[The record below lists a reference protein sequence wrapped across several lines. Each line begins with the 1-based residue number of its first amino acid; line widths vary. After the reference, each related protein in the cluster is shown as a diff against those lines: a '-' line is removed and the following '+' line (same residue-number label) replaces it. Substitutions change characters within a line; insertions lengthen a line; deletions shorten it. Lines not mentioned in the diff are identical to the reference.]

1 MTTSKVVKTSV
12 ANMNLS
18 KEYPQPGDHA
28 KHITALLY
36 CGLPAKVHVIGEKH
50 FRIKNVLKSLIYV
63 SCVRARARAR
73 ARVRVRVCVRARARM
88 RVRVTVC
95 VYLCVY
101 LLCIC
106 CICVCICCVYLCV
119 CLCLCVCVCTLSKWC
134 CVNFMDTQ
142 QKRISL
148 INT

>member
-18 KEYPQPGDHA
+18 KDYPHPGDHA

-63 SCVRARARAR
+63 SCVRVR
-73 ARVRVRVCVRARARM
+73 ARVRM

-95 VYLCVY
+95 VNLCVV
-101 LLCIC
+101 
-106 CICVCICCVYLCV
+106 CICVC
-119 CLCLCVCVCTLSKWC
+119 VCVCMCMCILSEWC
-134 CVNFMDTQ
+134 
-142 QKRISL
+142 
-148 INT
+148 

>member
-63 SCVRARARAR
+63 SCVRVRAR

-88 RVRVTVC
+88 RVR

-119 CLCLCVCVCTLSKWC
+119 CLCLCVCVCTLSEWC
-134 CVNFMDTQ
+134 CVNFMDTR